1 MHVISPYPGR
11 IIVVLCA
18 GSLLAM
24 AGCSAQPQPGDKETA
39 APPDVAVTLERVK
52 HAQLKERLAAL
63 RGKIVV
69 IDFWGEF

>member
-1 MHVISPYPGR
+1 
-11 IIVVLCA
+11 LCA
-18 GSLLAM
+18 ATLLA
-24 AGCSAQPQPGDKETA
+24 GCHAENSTGDKKTPS
-39 APPDVAVTLERVK
+39 APPDTSVTIERVK